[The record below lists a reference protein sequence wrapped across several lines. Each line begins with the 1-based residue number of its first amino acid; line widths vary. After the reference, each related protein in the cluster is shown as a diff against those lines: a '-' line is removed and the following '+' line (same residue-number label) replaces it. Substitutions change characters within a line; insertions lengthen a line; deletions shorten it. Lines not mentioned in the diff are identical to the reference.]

1 MTSQIRRTIMCD
13 SQEVTT
19 TSCCVPSLTPAL
31 SAAPAG
37 HGGMSRRAALGTL
50 GASATALTAASLL
63 AGEGTARAA
72 SSSPAATADAT
83 GLSVTL
89 LGTNGGPPPLNARF
103 GISSALTVNGK
114 TYVIDCGRGALS
126 QFVRAGLALPSLAGI
141 FLTHLHSDHTVDYF
155 SFPLLSAT
163 TGAFT
168 STEVYG
174 PGPAGEQS
182 LAPTAPG
189 PVPGIAGLTLLAN
202 QAFAAS
208 TTFFKAENVGKD
220 PVSLVNV
227 HEVMPPASARAS
239 LAAPAPVMSPFTVF
253 EDSDVKVS
261 AVLVPHGAVFPAYAY
276 RFDTDHGSVVFSGD
290 TAPNPNIIT
299 LARHADLLVH
309 EAVSLATYEGLGLPP
324 ALLAHL
330 QAVHTDVTVLG
341 QIAANAGVR
350 ALVASH
356 LGPGD
361 PTILSDAAWRKALRD
376 SARAA
381 HFHGPVILGQ
391 DLMKIPVCKK

>member
-1 MTSQIRRTIMCD
+1 MCD
-13 SQEVTT
+13 SLEAAT
-19 TSCCVPSLTPAL
+19 TSCCVPGLAPAAT
-31 SAAPAG
+31 AAPAG
-37 HGGMSRRAALGTL
+37 PRGISRRAALGTL
-50 GASATALTAASLL
+50 GASASVLTAASLL
-63 AGEGTARAA
+63 AGEGTAQAA
-72 SSSPAATADAT
+72 PAT
-83 GLSVTL
+83 GSSGLTVTL
-89 LGTNGGPPPLNARF
+89 LGTNGGPPPLSARF

-114 TYVIDCGRGALS
+114 TYVIDCGRGSIS
-126 QFVRAGLALPSLAGI
+126 QFVRAGLTLPTLAGI

-155 SFPLLSAT
+155 SYPLLSAT

-182 LAPTAPG
+182 LVPTAPG

-227 HEVMPPASARAS
+227 HEVMPPAGAGAS
-239 LAAPAPVMSPFTVF
+239 LATPAPVMTPFTVL
-253 EDSDVKVS
+253 ENSDVKVT
-261 AVLVPHGAVFPAYAY
+261 AVLVPHGAVFPAYSY

-299 LARHADLLVH
+299 LAHHADLLVH
-309 EAVSLATYEGLGLPP
+309 EAVDLAVYEGLGLPP

-330 QAVHTDVTVLG
+330 RAVHTDVTVLG
-341 QIAANAGVR
+341 QIAQSAGVR
-350 ALVASH
+350 ALVATH

-361 PTILSDAAWRKALRD
+361 PSQLSDDGWRQALRD
-376 SARAA
+376 SAREAR
-381 HFHGPVILGQ
+381 FHGPMILGE
-391 DLMKIPVCKK
+391 DLMKIPVRRGRR

>member
-1 MTSQIRRTIMCD
+1 MGAASAGLLAFGDLLGRASTAQASQD
-13 SQEVTT
+13 N
-19 TSCCVPSLTPAL
+19 A
-31 SAAPAG
+31 
-37 HGGMSRRAALGTL
+37 
-50 GASATALTAASLL
+50 GAS
-63 AGEGTARAA
+63 
-72 SSSPAATADAT
+72 
-83 GLSVTL
+83 VIL
-89 LGTNGGPPPLNARF
+89 LGTNGGPPPLAARY
-103 GISSALTVNGK
+103 GISSALVVNGK
-114 TYVIDCGRGALS
+114 VYVIDCGRGALS
-126 QFVRAGLALPSLAGI
+126 QFVRAGLTLPSLAGI

-174 PGPAGEQS
+174 PGPAGEAS
-182 LAPTAPG
+182 LVPTAPG

-227 HEVMPPASARAS
+227 HEVMPPASAGAS
-239 LAAPAPVMSPFTVF
+239 LAVPAPAMSPFTVF

-341 QIAANAGVR
+341 QIAESAGVR

-361 PTILSDAAWRKALRD
+361 PAILSDAAWRKALRD
-376 SARAA
+376 SARQA
-381 HFHGPVILGQ
+381 HFHGPMLLGE
-391 DLMKIPVCKK
+391 DLMTIPVRKKR

>member
-1 MTSQIRRTIMCD
+1 MASQIRRTTMCD
-13 SQEVTT
+13 SLEATT
-19 TSCCVPSLTPAL
+19 TSCCVPSLAPAAA
-31 SAAPAG
+31 AAPAEQR
-37 HGGMSRRAALGTL
+37 GMSRRAALGTL
-50 GASATALTAASLL
+50 GASATALTAAGLL
-63 AGEGTARAA
+63 AGERTAQAA
-72 SSSPAATADAT
+72 PAADTA

-89 LGTNGGPPPLNARF
+89 LGTNGGPPPLSARF

-114 TYVIDCGRGALS
+114 TYVIDCGRGAIS
-126 QFVRAGLALPSLAGI
+126 QFVRAGLTLPSLAGI

-174 PGPAGEQS
+174 PGPAGEAS
-182 LAPTAPG
+182 LVPTAPG

-227 HEVMPPASARAS
+227 HEVMPPASAGAS
-239 LAAPAPVMSPFTVF
+239 LTTPAPAMTPFTVL
-253 EDSDVKVS
+253 ENSDVKVT
-261 AVLVPHGAVFPAYAY
+261 AVLVPHGAVFPAYSY

-309 EAVSLATYEGLGLPP
+309 EAVDLAVYEGLGLPP

-330 QAVHTDVTVLG
+330 QAVHTDVTLLG
-341 QIAANAGVR
+341 QIAESAGVR

-361 PTILSDAAWRKALRD
+361 PAQLSDAGWRAALRD
-376 SARAA
+376 SARKA
-381 HFHGPVILGQ
+381 HFHGPMILGE
-391 DLMKIPVCKK
+391 DLMKIPVRRAKR